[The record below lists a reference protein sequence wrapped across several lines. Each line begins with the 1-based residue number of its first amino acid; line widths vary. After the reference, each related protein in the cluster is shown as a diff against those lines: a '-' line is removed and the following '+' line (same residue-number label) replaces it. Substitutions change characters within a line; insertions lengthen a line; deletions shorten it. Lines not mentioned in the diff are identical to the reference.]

1 MKKLFTFAFI
11 FALAAVCPVIADT
24 ATTTDTEDEL
34 NSLIAQLNEDT
45 TEPAAEQN
53 HTEATSAEAE
63 SSSESSSAHSAE

>member
-24 ATTTDTEDEL
+24 ATTDTEDEL

>member
-24 ATTTDTEDEL
+24 ATTDTTEDEL

-45 TEPAAEQN
+45 AAEPATEQDS
-53 HTEATSAEAE
+53 TEEASASAEVA
-63 SSSESSSAHSAE
+63 SDSSAE